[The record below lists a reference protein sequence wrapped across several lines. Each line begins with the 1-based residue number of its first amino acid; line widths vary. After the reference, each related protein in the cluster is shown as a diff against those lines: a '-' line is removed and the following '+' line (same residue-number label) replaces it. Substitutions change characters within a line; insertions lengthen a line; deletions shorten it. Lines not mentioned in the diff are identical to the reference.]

1 MVMDTAAYILVIIVS
16 VTLTIF
22 LIALTVLIVSLIEL
36 IKKLKEITAKAENAV
51 DGLAQAGSMLKNASG
66 PLAVARVAV
75 KLFKKYK
82 K

>member
-1 MVMDTAAYILVIIVS
+1 MDTAAYILVIIVS
-16 VTLTIF
+16 ATLTVF
-22 LIALTVLIVSLIEL
+22 LIALTVLIVALIKL
-36 IKKLKEITAKAENAV
+36 IKKVKELTDKAENAV
-51 DGLAQAGSMLKNASG
+51 DGLSQAGAMLKNASG